1 MSVAKQSLV
10 AALSPRIPAPILN
23 RLLDDYQ
30 EIKQQFFLRKF
41 QPSELNGARFCE
53 SVLRLIEYLD
63 TGQYTDFGRQLST
76 DHIIRR
82 AENNTSLPDTLRF
95 LIPRLTRVVLDVRN
109 KRDVAHVGGEVNPNF
124 SDSLFVTHSVDW
136 ILTELVRHFYSC
148 SIEEAKRIVTSLN
161 QVRVP
166 IVANVDG
173 FLRVQNTNLDAREK
187 TLVLLY
193 HKQPSKVSDNDLSKW
208 IRYQNISRYKTAI
221 LKKLDDEALIH
232 YEGGLCTLLEKGIL
246 YVEKNVSLDL
256 LV

>member
-10 AALSPRIPAPILN
+10 AALSPKLPAPILN

-30 EIKQQFFLRKF
+30 EIKQQFFLKKF

-63 TGQYTDFGRQLST
+63 SGQYTDFGRQLGT
-76 DHIIRR
+76 DPIIRR
-82 AENNTSLPDTLRF
+82 VENNTTLPDTLRF

-109 KRDVAHVGGEVNPNF
+109 KRDVAHVGGEVNANF
-124 SDSLFVTHSVDW
+124 SDALFVTHSADW
-136 ILTELVRHFYSC
+136 ILTELVRHYYSC
-148 SIEEAKRIVTSLN
+148 PIEEAKRIVTSLN
-161 QVRVP
+161 QVRIPV
-166 IVANVDG
+166 VADVDG
-173 FLRVQNTNLDAREK
+173 FLRVQNTKLDTKDK

-193 HKQPSKVSDNDLSKW
+193 HKQPSKVNDSDLSKW

-232 YEGGLCTLLEKGIL
+232 YEGGSCTLLEKGIL
-246 YVEKNVSLDL
+246 YVEKNIPLDL
-256 LV
+256 LI